1 MSIASSNHTGLPATE
16 CDDFDMEDLP
26 SEQGEDNQEHINMDQ
41 ASAYAITYPR
51 AWSSAEPESEDEL
64 DDMESIDG

>member
-1 MSIASSNHTGLPATE
+1 
-16 CDDFDMEDLP
+16 MEDLP